1 MCNKI
6 RKLKKSL
13 SRLSKANNNQ
23 ILFLLLVKASSISL
37 LTINNNGL
45 KLSQQSIVIRAL
57 MLNRQQSVLKVL
69 LLLRT
74 RLHQQTMSFNNM
86 LLNSKKSQMRQVYS
100 LVLSKAPCKTLFQ
113 NVNLIKRLK
122 INSIC
127 SKCSKAPTR

>member
-86 LLNSKKSQMRQVYS
+86 LLKSKKSQMRQVYS
-100 LVLSKAPCKTLFQ
+100 LVLSKAPSKTLFQ